1 MHSLLKIKKKHRLR
15 NFNHYRTFEM
25 PVSRMNKEGA
35 DEFDGK
41 KAYQAQEEEGV
52 PFVSVPDVLSPKA
65 VD

>member
-1 MHSLLKIKKKHRLR
+1 
-15 NFNHYRTFEM
+15 M